1 MMVEG
6 IVLAAGLSSRAKTF
20 KMALPFRGK
29 TIIENCVENMMQYCN
44 KVYVIGGHKIQ
55 IIQRILKDYDK
66 VKII

>member
-29 TIIENCVENMMQYCN
+29 PLL
-44 KVYVIGGHKIQ
+44 KIA
-55 IIQRILKDYDK
+55 
-66 VKII
+66 